1 MPEAKM
7 KEVADAADMVV
18 NGYAYTRIEDNVRV
32 LNLRT
37 GKVALVT
44 SGHEVSETNMDDMDL
59 GVAMRYL
66 IENEQF
72 MR

>member
-1 MPEAKM
+1 MSEERM
-7 KEVADAADMVV
+7 KEIADAADMVV
-18 NGYAYTRIEDNVRV
+18 NGYAYTRNDDNIRV

-37 GKVALVT
+37 GKAALIT
-44 SGHEVSETNMDDMDL
+44 SGHMVNETNMDDMDI

>member
-7 KEVADAADMVV
+7 KEIADAADMVV
-18 NGYAYTRIEDNVRV
+18 NGYAYTRVDDNIRV

-37 GKVALVT
+37 GKAALVT

-66 IENEQF
+66 VENEQF

>member
-18 NGYAYTRIEDNVRV
+18 NGYAYTCIGDNIRV

-37 GKVALVT
+37 GKAALVT
-44 SGHEVSETNMDDMDL
+44 LGHEVSETNMDDMDL
-59 GVAMRYL
+59 GVAIRYL

>member
-7 KEVADAADMVV
+7 KEIADAADMVV
-18 NGYAYTRIEDNVRV
+18 NGYAYTCIDDNIRV

-37 GKVALVT
+37 GKAAFVT
-44 SGHEVSETNMDDMDL
+44 FGHEVSETNMDDMDL

>member
-7 KEVADAADMVV
+7 KDIADAADMVV
-18 NGYAYTRIEDNVRV
+18 NGYAYTCVDDNIRV

-37 GKVALVT
+37 GKAALVT
-44 SGHEVSETNMDDMDL
+44 FGHEVSETNMDDLDL

>member
-7 KEVADAADMVV
+7 KEIADAADMVV
-18 NGYAYTRIEDNVRV
+18 NGYAYTFIGDNIRV

-37 GKVALVT
+37 GKAAIIMP
-44 SGHEVSETNMDDMDL
+44 SSEISETNMDDMDIA
-59 GVAMRYL
+59 VAMRYL
-66 IENEQF
+66 VENEQF

>member
-1 MPEAKM
+1 MSEAKM

-18 NGYAYTRIEDNVRV
+18 NGYAYTRIEDNIRV

-37 GKVALVT
+37 GKAALVT

>member
-1 MPEAKM
+1 MPKAKM

-18 NGYAYTRIEDNVRV
+18 NGYAYTRIEDNIRV

>member
-18 NGYAYTRIEDNVRV
+18 NGYAYTFIEDNIRI

-37 GKVALVT
+37 GKAALVT
-44 SGHEVSETNMDDMDL
+44 PSREISETNMDDMDI

-66 IENEQF
+66 VDNEQF

>member
-7 KEVADAADMVV
+7 KEIADAADMVV
-18 NGYAYTRIEDNVRV
+18 NGYAYTCIDDNIRV

-37 GKVALVT
+37 GKAALVT
-44 SGHEVSETNMDDMDL
+44 SGHEVSETNMVDMDL

-66 IENEQF
+66 VENEQF

>member
-7 KEVADAADMVV
+7 KEIADAADMVV
-18 NGYAYTRIEDNVRV
+18 NGYAYTRNDDNIRV

-37 GKVALVT
+37 GKAAFVT
-44 SGHEVSETNMDDMDL
+44 SGHEVSETNMDDLDL

>member
-1 MPEAKM
+1 MSEEKK
-7 KEVADAADMVV
+7 KEIADAADMVV
-18 NGYAYTRIEDNVRV
+18 NGYAYTRNGDNIRV

-37 GKVALVT
+37 GRAALIT
-44 SGHEVSETNMDDMDL
+44 SGHMVSETNMDDMDL

>member
-1 MPEAKM
+1 MSEAKM
-7 KEVADAADMVV
+7 KEIADAADMVV
-18 NGYAYTRIEDNVRV
+18 NGYAYTRIDDNIRV

-37 GKVALVT
+37 GKAAFVT
-44 SGHEVSETNMDDMDL
+44 SGHEVSETNMDDLDL

>member
-7 KEVADAADMVV
+7 KEITDAADMVV
-18 NGYAYTRIEDNVRV
+18 NGYAYTRIDDNIRV

-37 GKVALVT
+37 GKAAFVT
-44 SGHEVSETNMDDMDL
+44 SGHEVSETNMDDLDL

>member
-7 KEVADAADMVV
+7 KEIADAADMVV
-18 NGYAYTRIEDNVRV
+18 NGYAYTIIGDNIRV

-37 GKVALVT
+37 GKAAIVT
-44 SGHEVSETNMDDMDL
+44 LSHEISETNMDDMDIA
-59 GVAMRYL
+59 VAMRYL
-66 IENEQF
+66 AENEQF

>member
-18 NGYAYTRIEDNVRV
+18 NGYAYTFLGDNIRI

-37 GKVALVT
+37 GKAALVT
-44 SGHEVSETNMDDMDL
+44 PSREISETNMDDMDI

-66 IENEQF
+66 IDNEQF

>member
-1 MPEAKM
+1 MPETKM
-7 KEVADAADMVV
+7 KEIADAADMVV
-18 NGYAYTRIEDNVRV
+18 NGYAYTCIGDNIRV

-37 GKVALVT
+37 GKAALVT
-44 SGHEVSETNMDDMDL
+44 LGHEVSETNMDDMDL

>member
-1 MPEAKM
+1 MPEEKI
-7 KEVADAADMVV
+7 KEFADAADMVV
-18 NGYAYTRIEDNVRV
+18 NSYAYTRVDDYIRV

-37 GKVALVT
+37 GKAALLT
-44 SGHEVSETNMDDMDL
+44 SEHEVSETNMDDMDL

>member
-1 MPEAKM
+1 MPEVKM

-18 NGYAYTRIEDNVRV
+18 NGYAYTFIGDNIRI

-37 GKVALVT
+37 GKAALVT
-44 SGHEVSETNMDDMDL
+44 PSREISETNMDDMDI

-66 IENEQF
+66 IDNEQF

>member
-1 MPEAKM
+1 M
-7 KEVADAADMVV
+7 KEVADAADMVI
-18 NGYAYTRIEDNVRV
+18 NGYAYTRINDNIRV

-37 GKVALVT
+37 GKAAIIT
-44 SGHEVSETNMDDMDL
+44 SAHEVSETNMDDMDI
-59 GVAMRYL
+59 GVAMQYL

>member
-7 KEVADAADMVV
+7 KEIADAADMVV
-18 NGYAYTRIEDNVRV
+18 NGYAYTRVDDNIRV

-37 GKVALVT
+37 GKAAFVT
-44 SGHEVSETNMDDMDL
+44 SGHEVSETNMDDLDL

>member
-7 KEVADAADMVV
+7 KEIADAADMVV
-18 NGYAYTRIEDNVRV
+18 NGYAYTRVDDNIRV

-37 GKVALVT
+37 GKAALVI
-44 SGHEVSETNMDDMDL
+44 SGHEVSETNMDDLDL

-66 IENEQF
+66 IDNEQF

>member
-1 MPEAKM
+1 MPEVKM

-18 NGYAYTRIEDNVRV
+18 NGYAYTFIGENIRI

-37 GKVALVT
+37 GKAALVT
-44 SGHEVSETNMDDMDL
+44 PSREISETNMDDMDI

-66 IENEQF
+66 IDNEQF

>member
-1 MPEAKM
+1 MPEIKM
-7 KEVADAADMVV
+7 KEIADAADMVV
-18 NGYAYTRIEDNVRV
+18 NGYAYTCIGDNIRV

-37 GKVALVT
+37 GKAALVT
-44 SGHEVSETNMDDMDL
+44 LGHEVSETNMDDMDL

>member
-18 NGYAYTRIEDNVRV
+18 NGYAYTFIGENIRI

-37 GKVALVT
+37 GKAALVT
-44 SGHEVSETNMDDMDL
+44 PSREISETNMDDMDI

-66 IENEQF
+66 VDNEQF

>member
-18 NGYAYTRIEDNVRV
+18 NGYAYTFLGDNIRI

-37 GKVALVT
+37 GKAALVT
-44 SGHEVSETNMDDMDL
+44 PSREISETNMDDMDI

-66 IENEQF
+66 VDNEQF

>member
-18 NGYAYTRIEDNVRV
+18 NGYAYTFIGENIRI

-37 GKVALVT
+37 GKAALVT
-44 SGHEVSETNMDDMDL
+44 PSREISETNMDDMDI

-66 IENEQF
+66 IDNEQF

>member
-1 MPEAKM
+1 MLEAKM

-18 NGYAYTRIEDNVRV
+18 NGYAYTFIGDNIRI

-37 GKVALVT
+37 GKAALVT
-44 SGHEVSETNMDDMDL
+44 PSREISETNMDDMDI

-66 IENEQF
+66 IDNEQF

>member
-7 KEVADAADMVV
+7 KEIADAADMVV
-18 NGYAYTRIEDNVRV
+18 NGYAYTFIGDNIRV

-37 GKVALVT
+37 GKAALISPDHV
-44 SGHEVSETNMDDMDL
+44 VNETNMDDMDI

-66 IENEQF
+66 SENEQF

>member
-7 KEVADAADMVV
+7 KEIADAADMVV
-18 NGYAYTRIEDNVRV
+18 NGYAYTRIDDNIRV

-37 GKVALVT
+37 GKAAFVT
-44 SGHEVSETNMDDMDL
+44 SVHEVSETNMDDLDL

>member
-18 NGYAYTRIEDNVRV
+18 NGYAYTFIGDNIRI

-37 GKVALVT
+37 GKAALVT
-44 SGHEVSETNMDDMDL
+44 PSHEISETNKDDLDV

-66 IENEQF
+66 VDNEQF

>member
-1 MPEAKM
+1 M
-7 KEVADAADMVV
+7 KEIADAADMVV
-18 NGYAYTRIEDNVRV
+18 NGYAYTRVDDNIRV

-37 GKVALVT
+37 GKAAFVT
-44 SGHEVSETNMDDMDL
+44 SGHEVSETNMDDLDL

>member
-7 KEVADAADMVV
+7 KEIADAADMVV
-18 NGYAYTRIEDNVRV
+18 NGYAYTFIGDNIRV

-37 GKVALVT
+37 GKAAIIMP
-44 SGHEVSETNMDDMDL
+44 SREISETNMDDMDI

-66 IENEQF
+66 IDNEQF

>member
-7 KEVADAADMVV
+7 KEIADAADMVV
-18 NGYAYTRIEDNVRV
+18 NGYAYTCIGDNIRV

-37 GKVALVT
+37 GKAALVT
-44 SGHEVSETNMDDMDL
+44 LGHEVSETNMDDMDL

>member
-7 KEVADAADMVV
+7 KEIADAADMVV
-18 NGYAYTRIEDNVRV
+18 NGYAYTCIDDNIRV

-37 GKVALVT
+37 GKAALVT

-66 IENEQF
+66 VENEQF

>member
-18 NGYAYTRIEDNVRV
+18 NGYAYTFIGDNIRI

-37 GKVALVT
+37 GKAALVT
-44 SGHEVSETNMDDMDL
+44 PSREISETNMDDMDI

-66 IENEQF
+66 VDNEPK
-72 MR
+72 

>member
-18 NGYAYTRIEDNVRV
+18 NGYAYTFIGDNIRI

-37 GKVALVT
+37 GKAALVT
-44 SGHEVSETNMDDMDL
+44 PSREISETNMDDMDI

-66 IENEQF
+66 VDNESK
-72 MR
+72 

>member
-7 KEVADAADMVV
+7 KEIADAADMVV
-18 NGYAYTRIEDNVRV
+18 NGYAYTRINDNIRV

-37 GKVALVT
+37 GKAAIIT
-44 SGHEVSETNMDDMDL
+44 SGHEVSETNMDDMDI
-59 GVAMRYL
+59 GVAMQYL
-66 IENEQF
+66 IENEHF